1 VLKVERQSLNANE
14 LKDGRAR
21 AWAAIEEKV
30 LPLAPSPI
38 ALTEYVS
45 PYMSK
50 STGHG
55 KIEKIR
61 VRMTHD
67 GTTFSMRLSWPDPDK
82 DDELTD
88 LDQFSDAVSVMFPL
102 SRGATAFSM
111 GSVDKP
117 VNAWLWKAD
126 QKEPFDVFAEGYAT
140 SKRRPASTSGLSAN
154 GYHEDGNWVVVL
166 QRPMKAADQEYVP
179 FEAGV
184 DTAVAF
190 AVWEGSNRERSAQKA
205 VSGEFMSIKVDA

>member
-1 VLKVERQSLNANE
+1 MKVERQSLNAVE

-21 AWAAIEEKV
+21 SWAAIEEKV
-30 LPLAPSPI
+30 LPLTPSPI

-55 KIEKIR
+55 EIEKIR

-82 DDELTD
+82 DDELAD

-111 GSVDKP
+111 GSAGKP

-126 QKEPFDVFAEGYAT
+126 EKEPYDVFAEGYAT

-154 GYHEDGNWVVVL
+154 GYFDDGNWVVVL
-166 QRPMKAADQEYVP
+166 QRPMKAAAQEYVP

-205 VSGEFMSIKVDA
+205 VSGEFMSISVDA

>member
-1 VLKVERQSLNANE
+1 MKVERHSLNAVE
-14 LKDGRAR
+14 LKNGRAR

-55 KIEKIR
+55 KTEKIR

-111 GSVDKP
+111 GSAGKP

-126 QKEPFDVFAEGYAT
+126 EKEPYDVFAEGYAT

-154 GYHEDGNWVVVL
+154 GYFDDGNWVVVL
-166 QRPMKAADQEYVP
+166 QRPMKAAAQEYVP

-205 VSGEFMSIKVDA
+205 VSGEFMSISVDA